1 MSRFVRYQH
10 YTLPLFLES
19 SFSVRKRL
27 LFILLAFIL
36 IASAKPVLLHI
47 AHLRNWQWTGTYHH
61 HIPTRNRAVALTF
74 DDGPGPASDSVLA
87 ILNRFGVKAT
97 FFLTGAEM
105 SLEPERTA
113 RIIATGHEIGNHSWS
128 HQALIFRS
136 PAFIRSEVERTDSII
151 RALGYKGPIRFR
163 PPFGTKLIYLPYYLN
178 QTNRQTIL
186 WDIAPDLDLSLR
198 FNPDSLV
205 RFTTRNVRP
214 GSIILLHTMY
224 DSVSASLSAL
234 PLILNSLQAQGYK
247 VTSVGDLLKTTA
259 HDR

>member
-1 MSRFVRYQH
+1 MSRFIRYQH

-27 LFILLAFIL
+27 LFVL
-36 IASAKPVLLHI
+36 IVLVTIALAKPVLLHI
-47 AHLRNWQWTGTYHH
+47 AHLINWQWTGTYHH
-61 HIPTRNRAVALTF
+61 HIPTRKRTVALTF

-113 RIIATGHEIGNHSWS
+113 RIIAAGHEFGNHSWS

-163 PPFGTKLIYLPYYLN
+163 PPFGTKLFYLPYFLS
-178 QTNRQTIL
+178 QTKRQTIL
-186 WDIAPDLDLSLR
+186 WDVAPDLDLSLR

-205 RFTTRNVRP
+205 RSTTRNVRP

-234 PLILNSLQAQGYK
+234 PLILNSLQAHGYK
-247 VTSVGDLLKTTA
+247 VTSVGDLLQTTTP
-259 HDR
+259 

>member
-27 LFILLAFIL
+27 LFILLALIL

-47 AHLRNWQWTGTYHH
+47 AHLTNWQWTGTYHH
-61 HIPTRNRAVALTF
+61 RIPTRNRAVALTF

-87 ILNRFGVKAT
+87 ILNRFGIKAT

-113 RIIATGHEIGNHSWS
+113 RIIAAGHEIGNHSWS

-136 PAFIRSEVERTDSII
+136 PAFIRSEVERTDSVI

-178 QTNRQTIL
+178 QTNRHTIL
-186 WDIAPDLDLSLR
+186 WDVAPDLDLSLR